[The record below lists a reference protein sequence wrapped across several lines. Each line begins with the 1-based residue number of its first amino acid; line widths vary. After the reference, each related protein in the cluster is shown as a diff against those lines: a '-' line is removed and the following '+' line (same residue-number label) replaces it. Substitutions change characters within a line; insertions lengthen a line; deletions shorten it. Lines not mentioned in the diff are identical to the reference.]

1 MLRMVRALKSSR
13 TRVRLPED
21 GFTLIELL
29 VVLAIL
35 GLLVG
40 FVAPALIR
48 QLGSAKHRI
57 AEQSVERI
65 SGILDFY
72 RLDVG
77 TYPTTDQGLD
87 ALNADPAGVSGW
99 NGPYLKDATGVLDP
113 WGRPFAYRSPSNRTG
128 HSFDI
133 VSLGAD
139 GKPGGEGE
147 DADIENR

>member
-1 MLRMVRALKSSR
+1 LLRTILRLLPSSDKRAR
-13 TRVRLPED
+13 EA
-21 GFTLIELL
+21 GFTLMELL

-57 AEQSVERI
+57 AEQSTERL

-77 TYPTTDQGLD
+77 NYPSTEQGLA
-87 ALNADPAGVSGW
+87 ALNTAPPGVSGW
-99 NGPYLKDATGVLDP
+99 NGPYLKDANGVDDP
-113 WGRPFAYRSPSNRTG
+113 WGRVFVYRSPSSRSG

-133 VSLGAD
+133 VSYGAD
-139 GKPGGEGE
+139 GKPGGTGE
-147 DADIENR
+147 DADIINR